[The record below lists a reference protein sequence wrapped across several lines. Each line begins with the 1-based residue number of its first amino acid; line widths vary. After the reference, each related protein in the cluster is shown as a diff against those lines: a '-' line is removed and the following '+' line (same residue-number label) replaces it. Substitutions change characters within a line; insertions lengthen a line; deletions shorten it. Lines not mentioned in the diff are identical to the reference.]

1 MGHSN
6 ISLCLACNTALTRAS
21 IPLFGNET
29 TSSISHGLC
38 AGRDLSDWAKILNQS
53 QLGDEE
59 DSCICKDAGK
69 IGKGD
74 PHDSF
79 LTTVLAEKRR
89 FFLAEEKLWVEI
101 CYSNT
106 KKKDDNFLSLVICTK
121 FACNHSIN
129 EVSLRLDILN
139 EEHGRVILGEQRNR
153 IKRNGIRDRQKKRAI
168 HYSPPRVFR
177 LWMWKQMSHFSSPTV
192 LTFGTIITLCYIDG
206 FHQ

>member
-6 ISLCLACNTALTRAS
+6 ISWCLACNTALTRAS

-29 TSSISHGLC
+29 TSSVEHGLC

-53 QLGDEE
+53 ELGDEE
-59 DSCICKDAGK
+59 DCCIWKDAGK
-69 IGKGD
+69 SGKVD
-74 PHDSF
+74 PHDYF
-79 LTTVLAEKRR
+79 LTTVLAEKRSV
-89 FFLAEEKLWVEI
+89 FLAEEKWWEEI
-101 CYSNT
+101 CYSDT
-106 KKKDDNFLSLVICTK
+106 FFSGHASDTLTVTHKKGDDNFLSLVICTK

-129 EVSLRLDILN
+129 EVSMSLDILN

-177 LWMWKQMSHFSSPTV
+177 LWMWKQVRVISLPQQF
-192 LTFGTIITLCYIDG
+192 
-206 FHQ
+206 